1 MDLRIR
7 KQDGEIDWAMAG
19 ERMILSEDPC
29 QYFHLLSV
37 SCISRTNKIYP
48 TYMSPD
54 SSSTLL
60 SMIADWGSEMQMDS
74 HHRLP
79 RLRRPRRGHFRDPG

>member
-1 MDLRIR
+1 MAARLSTRVSLRWLPDPPYEPTDTIVLNVGSYFMDLRIR

-54 SSSTLL
+54 
-60 SMIADWGSEMQMDS
+60 
-74 HHRLP
+74 
-79 RLRRPRRGHFRDPG
+79 